1 MTRKDN
7 KAKFYK
13 LARTPTGK
21 FEKLKQLDKSIYN
34 LAYAIK
40 ERALVDLAQPVKDET
55 EPILLQ
61 IEFLKSFMVENA
73 ALNDILITRA
83 LERRFCKMKL
93 NLDEMYK
100 DMLAD
105 DKQTAPATVNQ
116 NEADKIE
123 EALEKKAQTP
133 APAAAQPQAQAQAQ
147 ASAPVDTTNL
157 ETEKE
162 NNENDN

>member
-1 MTRKDN
+1 MIKKGN

-21 FEKLKQLDKSIYN
+21 FEKLKQNDKSIYN

-55 EPILLQ
+55 EPIILQ

-105 DKQTAPATVNQ
+105 DAKTAPAAVNQ

-123 EALEKKAQTP
+123 EAMEKKTQTP
-133 APAAAQPQAQAQAQ
+133 APAAAQPQAQPQAQ

>member
-1 MTRKDN
+1 MTRKGN

-40 ERALVDLAQPVKDET
+40 ERALVDLSQPVKDET

-133 APAAAQPQAQAQAQ
+133 APAAAQPQAQA
-147 ASAPVDTTNL
+147 SAPVDTTNS